1 MKQIYLIFLTAL
13 TASIFSGC
21 AERVKYVYIK
31 SHCPTLQTYESNL
44 SKPEHFTIHYKIK
57 DGNETK

>member
-1 MKQIYLIFLTAL
+1 MKRIYLIFLTVL

-31 SHCPTLQTYESNL
+31 TPCPKLQTYEFNL
-44 SKPEHFTIHYKIK
+44 SKPEHFTIHYTIRDK
-57 DGNETK
+57 NETE